1 MDRSKDKIGY
11 EINFVKEFFKY
22 KSLRDTEII
31 SEELDSLSKEIN
43 LELNKI
49 LKL

>member
-22 KSLRDTEII
+22 KKLKDLNIVL
-31 SEELDSLSKEIN
+31 SELETLNETIESEFKN
-43 LELNKI
+43 L
-49 LKL
+49 